1 MEAPTVQSSCKTF
14 NKSFQFDNNDFEFS
28 MSSQKDS
35 LKFEIKNLS
44 TFQIYVSSFNFE
56 SLKKHKI
63 LNANNNIEE
72 IFEFLKNKIEKNNL
86 QIKNEKKIL
95 VITII
100 TFEYSTIELE
110 ISEKEQTPA
119 EITHFLKKE
128 IFKLRNDVNVLKKNN
143 ISNFSKYYF
152 IICSICILLLSFF
165 TKTKSE
171 KPLNSTHNS
180 IDNDFLNKIKNDIF
194 NDQKIQLVKVN
205 FKLKKELKD
214 SNFNLISLFPTKN
227 YAITKR
233 NGDILI
239 FDEVNNTTL
248 QEINKAHDNKITYL
262 SMKDDNNFVS
272 CSDTHIKFW
281 TKSKNSFINS
291 NSIFAAHKDLI
302 YNVIFYM
309 DNKIISCSND
319 TNIKIWEFNN
329 NPQTYSLIK
338 TFKNKKEV
346 TSILLLE
353 DLDILVSCGLEGT
366 KFWDLKKDK
375 VIGEF
380 YEVICFGV
388 HSIERINYDN
398 IVVVGININI
408 INIFNKVIIKEL
420 KCEFLSYSILSLENK
435 GIFLVGGNSNH
446 FNVYRSDNYEKIG
459 KVHFF
464 NQFLIRFSKMRNN
477 VIASFHDNDTINF
490 WEF

>member
-1 MEAPTVQSSCKTF
+1 MEAPTIQSSCKTF

-44 TFQIYVSSFNFE
+44 TFQIYVSSFNLE

-63 LNANNNIEE
+63 LKANNNIEE

-86 QIKNEKKIL
+86 QIKYEKNIL
-95 VITII
+95 IITII

-128 IFKLRNDVNVLKKNN
+128 ILKLRNDINVLKKNN
-143 ISNFSKYYF
+143 ISDFSKYYF

-165 TKTKSE
+165 IKTKSE

-180 IDNDFLNKIKNDIF
+180 IDNDILDKIKNDIF

-214 SNFNLISLFPTKN
+214 SNLNLISLFPTKN
-227 YAITKR
+227 YAITNR

-239 FDEVNNTTL
+239 FDDNNNKTL
-248 QEINKAHDNKITYL
+248 QEIKAHDKVISCL
-262 SMKDDNNFVS
+262 SIKDDNTFVS
-272 CSDTHIKFW
+272 CSEKSIKFW
-281 TKSKNSFINS
+281 TKSNNSFINS
-291 NSIFAAHKDLI
+291 NSIFAAHNELI

-319 TNIKIWEFNN
+319 TNIKIWEFNS

-338 TFKNKKEV
+338 TFKNKKGV

-353 DLDILVSCGLEGT
+353 DLDILVSCGYDGT

-408 INIFNKVIIKEL
+408 INIFNKVIIKEI
-420 KCEFLSYSILSLENK
+420 KCEFLSYSILSLKNK

-446 FNVYRSDNYEKIG
+446 FNVYRSDNYEKIE

-464 NQFLIRFSKMRNN
+464 NQYLIGFSNMRNN
-477 VIASFHDNDTINF
+477 IITSFHDNDTINY